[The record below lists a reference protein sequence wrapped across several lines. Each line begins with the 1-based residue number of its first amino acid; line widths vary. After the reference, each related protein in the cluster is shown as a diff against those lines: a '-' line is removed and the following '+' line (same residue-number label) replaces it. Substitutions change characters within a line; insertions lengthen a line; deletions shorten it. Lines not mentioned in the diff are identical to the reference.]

1 MLEYGPDAAAGRALS
16 IGLKGL
22 LLYGNDEQKA
32 RYLPRLAT
40 GEAIAAL
47 CSTMTIPTAC
57 GRPAWSMSEA
67 STR

>member
-1 MLEYGPDAAAGRALS
+1 MLLLGAHLS

-40 GEAIAAL
+40 GEAIAAF
-47 CSTMTIPTAC
+47 A
-57 GRPAWSMSEA
+57 AQ
-67 STR
+67 

>member
-1 MLEYGPDAAAGRALS
+1 MLLLGAHLS

-47 CSTMTIPTAC
+47 CATTTTPTA
-57 GRPAWSMSEA
+57 RAWLD
-67 STR
+67 